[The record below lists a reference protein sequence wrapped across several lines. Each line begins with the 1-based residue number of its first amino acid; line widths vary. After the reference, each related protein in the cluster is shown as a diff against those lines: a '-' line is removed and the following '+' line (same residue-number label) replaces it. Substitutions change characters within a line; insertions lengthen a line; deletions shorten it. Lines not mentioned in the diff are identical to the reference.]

1 MPSRFFH
8 QASPDFIR
16 KAGVHLSFVCFLAI
30 HIPSR
35 PLDCRRTAST
45 LSKVAASVSTNRR
58 YSAQPGRSGFFAR
71 AQEWTPVRPTPFLS
85 ESLRRLPHL
94 SGPQSRSLSHCHTP
108 PPPQFLRLHR
118 LRRVLL
124 PLSSSRQHPSPP
136 GRREI
141 ADAHRP
147 ARRFRR
153 RKIPPTLPICPTREH
168 SRRHDHPLRQRP
180 GRPGGLG
187 LLRPLPRLH
196 LLPLLLPL
204 PCPEPGAR
212 TPGLRGG

>member
-1 MPSRFFH
+1 MLPCDPH
-8 QASPDFIR
+8 
-16 KAGVHLSFVCFLAI
+16 
-30 HIPSR
+30 
-35 PLDCRRTAST
+35 T
-45 LSKVAASVSTNRR
+45 LSPARLSPHCLHAFQGGRIGLDKSEILRSAGSKRILCTRPGVDTCASHPISIRESTEAP
-58 YSAQPGRSGFFAR
+58 S
-71 AQEWTPVRPTPFLS
+71 
-85 ESLRRLPHL
+85 SLRPPIPIPQSLPH
-94 SGPQSRSLSHCHTP
+94 PP

-153 RKIPPTLPICPTREH
+153 RKIPPTLPIFPTREH

>member
-1 MPSRFFH
+1 MCTFPLY
-8 QASPDFIR
+8 ASLRSTYP
-16 KAGVHLSFVCFLAI
+16 LA
-30 HIPSR
+30 R
-35 PLDCRRTAST
+35 ST
-45 LSKVAASVSTNRR
+45 VAALPPRFPRWPHRSRQIGDTPLSRVEADSLH
-58 YSAQPGRSGFFAR
+58 APRSGHLCVPPHFYPRVYGGSLISPAPNPDPSVT
-71 AQEWTPVRPTPFLS
+71 ATP
-85 ESLRRLPHL
+85 
-94 SGPQSRSLSHCHTP
+94 P